1 MNIGDIPSVLPC
13 SCAQDVY
20 EDRHLSGGFAGDLLS
35 DVMGKAK
42 ADAVLVTVQAHRNT
56 IAVASLAGLAAIV
69 VCHDRPV
76 PEDMVAA
83 ARDEGVAVFV
93 TGLDPFEASGRL
105 WVALNGQ
112 G

>member
-1 MNIGDIPSVLPC
+1 MNIGEIPSALPC
-13 SCAQDVY
+13 RIAQGAY
-20 EDRHLSGGFAGDLLS
+20 EDRPLSGGFAGDLLS

-42 ADAVLVTVQAHRNT
+42 ADSVLVTVQAHRNAV
-56 IAVASLAGLAAIV
+56 AVASLAGIAAVV

-76 PEDMVAA
+76 PDDMVAA

-93 TGLDPFEASGRL
+93 TALDPFEASGRL
-105 WVALNGQ
+105 WAALRGQ

>member
-13 SCAQDVY
+13 LVAQDAY
-20 EDRHLSGGFAGDLLS
+20 ADRPLSGGFAGDLLS

-42 ADAVLVTVQAHRNT
+42 ADSVLVTVQAHRNA
-56 IAVASLAGLAAIV
+56 IAVASLAGLAAVV
-69 VCHDRPV
+69 VCHGRPV
-76 PEDMVAA
+76 PDDMVAA
-83 ARDEGVAVFV
+83 ARDEGIAVFV

-105 WVALNGQ
+105 WAALRGQ